1 MRRQLIAGNWKM
13 NGLLASRAEVV
24 TVLRAVAARKPGIE
38 VVICPPAT
46 LLHTLAPAVANTPVK
61 LGAQTCH
68 IAPSGPHTGDIS
80 AEMLKDAGAS
90 FIIVGH
96 SERRAEHGESD
107 AFVAAQTE
115 AAWRAGLSA
124 IICIGETGD
133 ERQRGETEDVLA
145 YQIDNSIPKAA
156 HPDTMVVAYEPVWA
170 IGTGLTASSDDIEAA
185 HAFIRAKLEA
195 RMKSAGRTIRIL
207 YGGSVK
213 ASNAKQIL
221 RLESVDG
228 VLVGG
233 ASLKASDFLPIIE
246 ASPAF

>member
-1 MRRQLIAGNWKM
+1 M
-13 NGLLASRAEVV
+13 NGLLAARSEVV
-24 TVLRAVAARKPGIE
+24 NLLRPIASRKPGVD

-68 IAPSGPHTGDIS
+68 IAPSGAHTGDLS

-90 FIIVGH
+90 FVIVGH
-96 SERRAEHGESD
+96 SERRAEHAESD
-107 AFVAAQTE
+107 ALVAAQTE
-115 AAWRAGLSA
+115 AAWRAGLTA
-124 IICIGETGD
+124 IICIGETGV
-133 ERQRGETEDVLA
+133 ERQRGEAEDVLA

-156 HPDTMVVAYEPVWA
+156 HPETMVIAYEPVWA
-170 IGTGLTASSDDIEAA
+170 IGTGVTPSNEDIEAV

-213 ASNAKQIL
+213 PSNAKTIL
-221 RLESVDG
+221 RLEGVDG

-233 ASLKASDFLPIIE
+233 ASLKAAEFLAIIE
-246 ASPAF
+246 SSPSF

>member
-1 MRRQLIAGNWKM
+1 M
-13 NGLLASRAEVV
+13 NGLLAARAEVV
-24 TVLRAVAARKPGIE
+24 TVLRAVAVRKPGVEI
-38 VVICPPAT
+38 VICPPAT
-46 LLHTLAPAVANTPVK
+46 LLHTLAPAVASTQVK

-68 IAPSGPHTGDIS
+68 VAPSGPHTGDLS

-96 SERRAEHGESD
+96 SERRVEHGESD
-107 AFVAAQTE
+107 GLVAAQTE

-124 IICIGETGD
+124 IICIGETGN
-133 ERQRGETEDVLA
+133 ERQRGQTEDVLA

-156 HPDTMVVAYEPVWA
+156 HPDTMVIAYEPVWA
-170 IGTGLTASSDDIEAA
+170 IGTSVTPSTEDIEAV
-185 HAFIRAKLEA
+185 HGFIRAKLEA

-221 RLESVDG
+221 RLEGIDG

-233 ASLKASDFLPIIE
+233 ASLKASDFLSIIE